1 MQPFGVPKAWGAVR
15 RPCRFG
21 YNRRD
26 FQGVYPVKLISRYTL
41 RQIGA
46 PALLA
51 AVVIGFFIVGGTV
64 RNQMGELIKLIPAD
78 QVHMLDVS
86 RISFY
91 ALPTLAGYIIPITF
105 LMGIMFAFSR
115 MAQFSEIIAMKAA
128 GIPLKRIV
136 LPVIAVGA
144 LLSGLVY
151 LAQDMGRPWAYRRMM
166 GLMMVELPLRLTI
179 DMLPTGSIQ
188 EYGGWRIYIGKRDTD
203 GTLRNLTVLQPAEEG
218 GANAFYADSARLIHE
233 NGRPILEMSKGYL
246 VPADP
251 TRHITFETLKQPV
264 PTPETHKVPN
274 TNDGMTM
281 TELFSEERRLGAI
294 YAETGSLPVAAELR
308 GIRLEVKNRF
318 TFPFMCLAVS
328 LVGAP
333 IGARTQRSGRSYA
346 FAVGL
351 SMICLY
357 FVLRKL
363 VEPPYLASLPV
374 TVLLGQIPNAL
385 LAIAGLTLISRVD
398 RV

>member
-1 MQPFGVPKAWGAVR
+1 M
-15 RPCRFG
+15 
-21 YNRRD
+21 
-26 FQGVYPVKLISRYTL
+26 KLVSRYTL
-41 RQIGA
+41 RQIGV

-64 RNQMGELIKLIPAD
+64 RNQMGELIELIPAD
-78 QVHMLDVS
+78 QVRVLDVS

-115 MAQFSEIIAMKAA
+115 MAQHSEMIAMKAA

-136 LPVIAVGA
+136 LPVIAAGA
-144 LLSGLVY
+144 LLSGVVY
-151 LAQDMGRPWAYRRMM
+151 VAQDMGRPWAYLR
-166 GLMMVELPLRLTI
+166 LMSLMKVELPLRLTI

-188 EYGGWRIYIGKRDTD
+188 EYGGWRVYIGKREPD

-218 GANAFYADSARLIHE
+218 GANAFYADSARLTRE
-233 NGRPILEMSKGYL
+233 DGRPVLEMRKGYL

-264 PTPETHKVPN
+264 PTPETQKIPN
-274 TNDGMTM
+274 LNDGMTM
-281 TELFSEERRLGAI
+281 SELLSEERRLGDV
-294 YAETGSLPVAAELR
+294 YEQTGSLPVAGELH
-308 GIRLEVKNRF
+308 GIRIEIKNRF
-318 TFPFMCLAVS
+318 TFPLMCLAVS

-363 VEPPYLASLPV
+363 VEPAFLASLPL
-374 TVLLGQIPNAL
+374 TVAMGQIPNLL
-385 LAIAGLTLISRVD
+385 LAVTGAVLIGRVD

>member
-1 MQPFGVPKAWGAVR
+1 M
-15 RPCRFG
+15 
-21 YNRRD
+21 
-26 FQGVYPVKLISRYTL
+26 KLISRYTL
-41 RQIGA
+41 RQIGV

-51 AVVIGFFIVGGTV
+51 AGVIGFFIVGGTV

-78 QVHMLDVS
+78 QVRVFDVS

-115 MAQFSEIIAMKAA
+115 MAQYSEIVAMKAA

-136 LPVIAVGA
+136 LPVIAAGA
-144 LLSGLVY
+144 LLSGVVY
-151 LAQDMGRPWAYRRMM
+151 MAQDTGRPWAYRRMM
-166 GLMMVELPLRLTI
+166 GLMMVELPLRLSI

-188 EYGGWRIYIGKRDTD
+188 EYGGWRVYIGKRDAD

-218 GANAFYADSARLIHE
+218 GANAFYADSARLIRE
-233 NGRPILEMSKGYL
+233 NDRPVLEMRKGYL
-246 VPADP
+246 VPSDP
-251 TRHITFETLKQPV
+251 SRHITFETLKQSV

-308 GIRLEVKNRF
+308 GIRLEVKNRLS
-318 TFPFMCLAVS
+318 FPLMCLAVS

-333 IGARTQRSGRSYA
+333 VGARTPRSGRSYA
-346 FAVGL
+346 FAMGL

-357 FVLRKL
+357 FVMRKL
-363 VEPPYLASLPV
+363 VEPPFLASLPL
-374 TVLLGQIPNAL
+374 TVALGQIPNAL
-385 LAIAGLTLISRVD
+385 LAVTGVVLIGRVD

>member
-1 MQPFGVPKAWGAVR
+1 LVYNCAV
-15 RPCRFG
+15 
-21 YNRRD
+21 
-26 FQGVYPVKLISRYTL
+26 FQGALPVKLISRYTL
-41 RQIGA
+41 RQIGV

-51 AVVIGFFIVGGTV
+51 AGVIGFFIVGGTV
-64 RNQMGELIKLIPAD
+64 RNQMAELIKLIPAD
-78 QVHMLDVS
+78 QVRVLDVS

-105 LMGIMFAFSR
+105 LLGIMFAFSR
-115 MAQFSEIIAMKAA
+115 MAQHSEIIAMKAA

-136 LPVIAVGA
+136 LPVIAAGA
-144 LLSGLVY
+144 LLSGVVY
-151 LAQDMGRPWAYRRMM
+151 VAQDMGRPWAYNRMM
-166 GLMMVELPLRLTI
+166 GLMMVELPLRMSI

-188 EYGGWRIYIGKRDTD
+188 EYSGWRVYIGGRDAD
-203 GTLRNLTVLQPAEEG
+203 GTLRNLTVLQPAQEG
-218 GANAFYADSARLIHE
+218 GANAFYADSARLTRE
-233 NGRPILEMSKGYL
+233 NGRPVLEMRKGYL

-281 TELFSEERRLGAI
+281 TELFSEERRLGAMF
-294 YAETGSLPVAAELR
+294 AGTGSLPVAAELR
-308 GIRLEVKNRF
+308 GVRLEVKNRF
-318 TFPFMCLAVS
+318 SFPLMCLAVS
-328 LVGAP
+328 LVAAP
-333 IGARTQRSGRSYA
+333 IGVRTHRSGRSYA

-351 SMICLY
+351 SMVCVY

-363 VEPPYLASLPV
+363 VEPAFLASLPL

-385 LAIAGLTLISRVD
+385 LAAVGVVLIGRVD

>member
-1 MQPFGVPKAWGAVR
+1 MR
-15 RPCRFG
+15 RPHRLG
-21 YNRRD
+21 YNHAD
-26 FQGVYPVKLISRYTL
+26 FQGAGPVKLISRYTL
-41 RQIGA
+41 RQIGV

-51 AVVIGFFIVGGTV
+51 AGVIGFFIVGGTV
-64 RNQMGELIKLIPAD
+64 RNQMGDLIKMIPAD
-78 QVHMLDVS
+78 QVRVFDVS

-115 MAQFSEIIAMKAA
+115 MVQFSEIIAMKAA

-136 LPVIAVGA
+136 LPVIAAGA
-144 LLSGLVY
+144 VLSGVVY
-151 LAQDMGRPWAYRRMM
+151 TAQDMGRPWAYRRMM
-166 GLMMVELPLRLTI
+166 GLLMVELPLRMTI

-188 EYGGWRIYIGKRDTD
+188 EYSGWRVYIGKRDAD
-203 GTLRNLTVLQPAEEG
+203 GTLRNLTVLQPADEG

-233 NGRPILEMSKGYL
+233 NGRPVLEMRKGYL

-264 PTPETHKVPN
+264 PTPETRKVPN

-281 TELFSEERRLGAI
+281 RELFSEERRLGAI
-294 YAETGSLPVAAELR
+294 FDETGSLPVASELR
-308 GIRLEVKNRF
+308 GIRIEVKNRLS
-318 TFPFMCLAVS
+318 FPLMCLAVS

-333 IGARTQRSGRSYA
+333 IGARTRRSGRSYA
-346 FAVGL
+346 FAAGL
-351 SMICLY
+351 LMICLY

-363 VEPPYLASLPV
+363 VEPTFLASLPV
-374 TVLLGQIPNAL
+374 TVAMGQIPNML
-385 LAIAGLTLISRVD
+385 LAVTGLALIGRVD